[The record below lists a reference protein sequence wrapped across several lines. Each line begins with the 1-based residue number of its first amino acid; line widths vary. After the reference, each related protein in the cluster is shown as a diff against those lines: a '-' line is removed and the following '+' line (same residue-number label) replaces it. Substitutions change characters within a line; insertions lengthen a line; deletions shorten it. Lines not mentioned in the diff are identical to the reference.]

1 MTEDVAS
8 REDVATSQEQEPG
21 AGASQAPAAGASGRH
36 ESHEPAVHAAQFAS
50 LSGESEAAGGP
61 SMDLIMDL
69 EVDLCAELGRTAM
82 LIRDLMELHPGSII
96 ELRKLAGEPV
106 DLLANGKL
114 LARGEVVVVDETFGV
129 RVTEI
134 VSRGVRFGGAS

>member
-1 MTEDVAS
+1 M
-8 REDVATSQEQEPG
+8 SQEVTSRAEVMPSEETKSGVGAAESAAAAAQQE
-21 AGASQAPAAGASGRH
+21 SRDAAVR
-36 ESHEPAVHAAQFAS
+36 EAQFAS
-50 LSGESEAAGGP
+50 LSGSDESAGGP
-61 SMDLIMDL
+61 SMDMIMDL
-69 EVDLCAELGRTAM
+69 EVDVCAELGRTAM

-114 LARGEVVVVDETFGV
+114 VARGEVVVVDETFGV

-134 VSRGVRFGGAS
+134 VIRGARFGGAS

>member
-1 MTEDVAS
+1 MSQEVSAAEEVQFGQDDEQGAGAAEAAVMT
-8 REDVATSQEQEPG
+8 QEQE
-21 AGASQAPAAGASGRH
+21 RH
-36 ESHEPAVHAAQFAS
+36 EAQVREPEFAS
-50 LSGESEAAGGP
+50 LSGASEGAVKP

-69 EVDLCAELGRTAM
+69 EVDVCAELGRTVM
-82 LIRDLMELHPGSII
+82 LVRDLMELHPGSII
-96 ELRKLAGEPV
+96 ELRKVAGEPV

-114 LARGEVVVVDETFGV
+114 VARGEVVVVDETFGV